1 MPTLQEFKSLVIRMV
16 VTFLQVAL
24 AVVIADGLGV
34 DGADTLSTLDTA
46 AMAGLGAVLSVF
58 YNYMTKL
65 GSRLED

>member
-1 MPTLQEFKSLVIRMV
+1 MPTKEELKSLGIRMV

-34 DGADTLSTLDTA
+34 NGADTISTLGVA
-46 AMAGLGAVLSVF
+46 GMAGVGAVLSVL

-65 GSRLED
+65 GSRLEG